1 MTVEWLDHTADIG
14 FRIQHATLA
23 GAFAE
28 AGHALFSLMVD
39 VSSVRPMVVHHVDLS
54 AETVE
59 LLLVEWLSELLARK
73 DIDGLVFSRFQ
84 VDVRGEEATRFRC
97 TGRAWG
103 EPIDRTVHELR
114 TEVKGISYLGL
125 TVRPCKKG
133 WRLQTVVD
141 V

>member
-1 MTVEWLDHTADIG
+1 MTIEWLDHPADAG
-14 FRIQHATLA
+14 FRIQQATLA

-39 VSSVRPMVVHHVDLS
+39 VSSVRPQVVHHVDLS

-59 LLLVEWLSELLARK
+59 ELLVVWLTELLARK
-73 DIDGLVFSRFQ
+73 DIDGLVFSLFQ
-84 VDVRGEEATRFRC
+84 VAVWGEAATRFRC
-97 TGRAWG
+97 AGRVWG
-103 EPIDRTVHELR
+103 EPIDRAVHAVR

-125 TVRPCKKG
+125 HVHPCGNG
-133 WRLQTVVD
+133 WQLQLIVD

>member
-1 MTVEWLDHTADIG
+1 MTVEWLDHPADAG

-28 AGHALFSLMVD
+28 AAHALFSLMID
-39 VSSVRPMVVHHVDLS
+39 LSSVRPQVVHHVDLS

-59 LLLVEWLSELLARK
+59 ELLVVWLTELLSQK
-73 DIDGLVFSRFQ
+73 DIDGLVFSQFQ
-84 VDVRGEEATRFRC
+84 VDVWGEEATRFRC
-97 TGRAWG
+97 VGRAWG
-103 EPIDRTVHELR
+103 EPIDRAVHSVR

-125 TVRPCKKG
+125 SARPCKKG
-133 WRLQTVVD
+133 WRLQLIVD